1 MVADR
6 TCASLVKWYFELPHA
21 VQVEEDSDVYG
32 SLDPSLTLLMHGV
45 ETDWI
50 EEEMADDDDFRS
62 SLHIPKKQT
71 MKIDYCR
78 SYTKKYSKQPYN
90 KQRPKFCCHMAPVN
104 VGKTST

>member
-1 MVADR
+1 V
-6 TCASLVKWYFELPHA
+6 

-62 SLHIPKKQT
+62 SLHVPKKQT
-71 MKIDYCR
+71 MKILGHIHNCQKVFG
-78 SYTKKYSKQPYN
+78 TKQCKEYQ
-90 KQRPKFCCHMAPVN
+90 KFAVIWLQL
-104 VGKTST
+104 K